1 MAARAIWKGVL
12 CLDELEVPVKLYSAV
27 QDHTVRFH
35 LLHDQDLVRI
45 KQRLVNPLTQREIA
59 YSEAHKG
66 YEVERGTF
74 VMLDHEDLQ
83 ALEPEPSR
91 DIVITRFVDPR
102 EINHQWYDR
111 PYYLGPD
118 GEDSNDY
125 FALAEAL
132 EKEQKEGV
140 ARWTM
145 RKKEYLGSLRTR
157 GGYLVLTTL
166 RFANQVITSDA
177 LEPPEGRAP
186 AKQELQMAEQLV
198 GALQTDFDPGA
209 YRDEYRDAVMR
220 LIDAK
225 AKGEEVEVE
234 EYEEPEES
242 DSLVD
247 SLRASLAGIK

>member
-27 QDHTVRFH
+27 QDHTIRFH
-35 LLHDQDLVRI
+35 LLHDQDQTRI
-45 KQRLVNPLTQREIA
+45 KQRLVNPRTQREIP

-74 VMLDHEDLQ
+74 VMLDKEELQ
-83 ALEPEPSR
+83 SLEPEPSR
-91 DIVITRFVDPR
+91 DIQITRFVDPG
-102 EINHQWYDR
+102 EIHHQWYDR

-118 GEDSNDY
+118 GEDTGDY

-140 ARWTM
+140 ARWAM
-145 RKKEYLGSLRTR
+145 RKKEYLGSLRSR
-157 GGYLVLTTL
+157 NGYLVLTTL
-166 RFANQVITSDA
+166 RFANQVITADS
-177 LEPPEGRAP
+177 LEPPEGREP

-198 GALQTDFDPGA
+198 GALQTDFDPSA
-209 YRDEYRDAVMR
+209 YRDEYRDAVMQ
-220 LIDAK
+220 LIKAK
-225 AKGEEVEVE
+225 ARGEEVETE
-234 EYEEPEES
+234 EYEEPEEN
-242 DSLVD
+242 DSLAE